1 MDFISVRLASECDIK
16 DIYEW
21 RNDKITRQMSFDSNI
36 VKWENHTKWFKNSL
50 SSNKKILIICEDAY
64 RNKISF
70 VRFEVNG
77 SFALISINS
86 NPKKRGKGSLN
97 IV

>member
-1 MDFISVRLASECDIK
+1 MDFISVRFASNVILKIYMNGEMIK
-16 DIYEW
+16 VIH
-21 RNDKITRQMSFDSNI
+21 KCFFDSNI

-77 SFALISINS
+77 SFALISLILIL
-86 NPKKRGKGSLN
+86 KREGKGSLN